1 MFDGFY
7 KQPPRFEH
15 IRQAVCALRDEYPFI
30 HAFPIGKSVLGRG
43 LYALGFGKGGSG
55 ALLVGGVH
63 GMEWLTTMLLLRFAE
78 DAARAISTCEPLADI
93 DLTHTLENRPFTL
106 IPCLNPDGM
115 EISLGG
121 AGTAGHLQAFV
132 EKASGGDTL
141 HWQANARGIDLNHNF
156 DAGFE
161 QVKKLERAA
170 GIDAPG
176 PTR

>member
-93 DLTHTLENRPFTL
+93 DLTHTL
-106 IPCLNPDGM
+106 
-115 EISLGG
+115 
-121 AGTAGHLQAFV
+121 
-132 EKASGGDTL
+132 
-141 HWQANARGIDLNHNF
+141 
-156 DAGFE
+156 
-161 QVKKLERAA
+161 
-170 GIDAPG
+170 
-176 PTR
+176 

>member
-63 GMEWLTTMLLLRFAE
+63 GMEWLTTMLRFAE

-141 HWQANARGIDLNHNF
+141 H
-156 DAGFE
+156 
-161 QVKKLERAA
+161 
-170 GIDAPG
+170 
-176 PTR
+176 